1 MLITLNRFREDA
13 YGTIGEMRLPDGKY
27 CYILERAKDGP
38 HPRIPAG
45 TYNLGLKPIGASRFD
60 NGSKKADD
68 IGKWMGAAHR
78 GMIQALDV
86 PGRTEILIHPAN
98 RTMELLGCLAP
109 GMAFELSNVG
119 SGNADLTF
127 WLDQSRNAY
136 RLIYSPIADAI
147 LGAGAQIVITENFI
161 TAPLVA

>member
-1 MLITLNRFREDA
+1 MLITLNRFRQDA
-13 YGTIGEMRLPDGKY
+13 YGTMGELRLPDGKQ
-27 CYILERAKDGP
+27 CYILERAASGD

-45 TYNLGLKPIGASRFD
+45 TYKLGLKPIGASHFD
-60 NGSKKADD
+60 NGSKGPDD

-78 GMIQALDV
+78 GMIQVLDV

-98 RTMELLGCLAP
+98 SAMELLGCLAP

-136 RLIYSPIADAI
+136 RLIYSPVSDAI
-147 LGAGAQIVITENFI
+147 IAAGAQLVITENFV